1 MIAKQKNLR
10 IFELFV
16 EDDESF
22 INYMDKNLLLLK
34 DYLLLVNGKLTPTMR
49 EYLQDKGCC
58 YKEIDGCK
66 IKLRAK
72 EIKKERAQEKIEIV
86 HYVQDEQEIEKNQN
100 TKVIKTP
107 VRSGTIVEYD
117 GDITIFNR
125 VNSGAKVICGGNLS
139 VFGLIDGVVECD
151 GEYMILQEIGKGFAV
166 FNGDIIEKELLDGK
180 LKKISSTEDGLL
192 IEDLV

>member
-34 DYLLLVNGKLTPTMR
+34 DYLLLINGNLSSTMR
-49 EYLQDKGCC
+49 EYLQEKGCC
-58 YKEIDGCK
+58 YKEIEGCK

-72 EIKKERAQEKIEIV
+72 EIQKQKPQEKIEIV
-86 HYVQDEQEIEKNQN
+86 HYVQDEQEIKKDQN

-107 VRSGTIVEYD
+107 VRSGTIVEHD
-117 GDITIFNR
+117 GDITIFSR

-139 VFGLIDGVVECD
+139 VFGLVDGVVECD
-151 GEYMILQEIGKGFAV
+151 GEYMILKEIGNGFAI
-166 FNGDIIEKELLDGK
+166 FNGNIVEKELLDGK
-180 LKKISSTEDGLL
+180 LKKISSTEDGLSV
-192 IEDLV
+192 EDLV